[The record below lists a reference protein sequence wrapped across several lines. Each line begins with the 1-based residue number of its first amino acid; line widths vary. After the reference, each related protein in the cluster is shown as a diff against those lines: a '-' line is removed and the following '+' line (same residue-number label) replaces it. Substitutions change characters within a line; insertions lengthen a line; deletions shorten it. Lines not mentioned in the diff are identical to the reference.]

1 MDVIERLYT
10 EWAWRTKSG
19 VPNIKNPE
27 DKKILDDL
35 IYELDLS
42 QEKII
47 YESSDSYDTEIQKRL
62 VEKGR
67 IEEGAS
73 IPPSTGN
80 YKFSGAGQGNF
91 VEDVAEADMQ
101 IWRDLWT
108 VKPQTKKG
116 EADNLGVGKGEVSL
130 YWLYNYNKNNPVKVG
145 EGRVGDAPDLD
156 FGGVGVEVKAYD
168 SGTAGISLGRFS
180 QDKENLQLLSV
191 AFGLNT
197 LTNVLDPQT
206 EAKVLNP
213 TNFNG
218 TELPGVFE
226 SVAKF
231 SSLENLDSLAQQ
243 YGIFKTIKDN
253 TDFLIGKLGASNSV
267 EAAKQMTMLILTSKL
282 KRKPGDGNYLT
293 NVSSKG
299 KLHWWNVDLKKI
311 RQSDNLLKSFGISQ
325 SKIRLNF
332 NKVLS

>member
-1 MDVIERLYT
+1 MNVIDKLYT

-19 VPNIKNPE
+19 IPNIKDPE
-27 DKKILDDL
+27 DKKILDDIL
-35 IYELDLS
+35 YELDLT
-42 QEKII
+42 QEKVI
-47 YESSDSYDTEIQKRL
+47 YEGSDSYDQEIIKRL

-67 IEEGAS
+67 MEEGGT
-73 IPPSTGN
+73 IPPSVGK
-80 YKFSGAGQGNF
+80 YKYSGAGQGNF
-91 VEDVAEADMQ
+91 VEDVAEQDMT

-108 VKPQTKKG
+108 VKPKTVKG

-130 YWLYNYNKNNPVKVG
+130 YWLYNYNKHNPIKVN
-145 EGRVGDAPDLD
+145 EGRIGDAPDLD
-156 FGGVGVEVKAYD
+156 FNGVGVEVKAYD

-180 QDKENLQLLSV
+180 ADKENLQLLSV

-197 LTNVLDPQT
+197 LTNVLDPKS

-218 TELPGVFE
+218 TELPAVFE

-231 SSLENLDSLAQQ
+231 SSLENLDALAQQ

-253 TDFLIGKLGASNSV
+253 TDFLIGKLGASNSQD
-267 EAAKQMTMLILTSKL
+267 AAKQMAMLILKAKL
-282 KRKPGDGNYLT
+282 GRKPGDKNYLT

-299 KLHWWNVDLKKI
+299 KLHWWNVDLAKI
-311 RQSDNLLKSFGISQ
+311 RQSENLLKSFGVNQ
-325 SKIRLNF
+325 SKIKLNF